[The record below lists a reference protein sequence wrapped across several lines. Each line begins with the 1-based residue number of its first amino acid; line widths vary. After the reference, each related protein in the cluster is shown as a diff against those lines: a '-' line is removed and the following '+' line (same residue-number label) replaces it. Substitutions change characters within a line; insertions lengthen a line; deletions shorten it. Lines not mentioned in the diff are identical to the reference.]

1 MLFLHIKNL
10 NDTIV
15 NLKVEINDLKTELNK
30 SQFEKLITSH
40 KNYFFYT
47 NIEKIAS
54 FDLLHEKI
62 APLIRRRSGTTGI
75 REHRHFKSTPKK
87 FGPDTKLSLKD
98 EFLLTLMKL
107 RIGLL
112 TAHSAH

>member
-1 MLFLHIKNL
+1 MLFVHIKIL

-15 NLKVEINDLKTELNK
+15 NLKAEINDLKTELNK
-30 SQFEKLITSH
+30 SQFQNIITSH
-40 KNYFFYT
+40 KNCFFCT

-75 REHRHFKSTPKK
+75 REHTHFKSTPKQ
-87 FGPDTKLSLKD
+87 FGPDI
-98 EFLLTLMKL
+98 
-107 RIGLL
+107 R
-112 TAHSAH
+112 